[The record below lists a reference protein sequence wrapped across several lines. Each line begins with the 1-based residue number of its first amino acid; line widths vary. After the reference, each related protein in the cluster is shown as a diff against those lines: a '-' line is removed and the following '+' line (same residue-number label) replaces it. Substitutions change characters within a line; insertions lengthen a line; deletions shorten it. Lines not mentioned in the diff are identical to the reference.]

1 MKWFKVGVDVDVD
14 GDFRVDF
21 RVKDD
26 VDVGVEGVPDV
37 PVDLLTMYLV
47 RHGDVSAVLSA
58 GVEDASVCLPS
69 DRKGVGVEIVSLV

>member
-1 MKWFKVGVDVDVD
+1 MEFVD
-14 GDFRVDF
+14 GSR
-21 RVKDD
+21 
-26 VDVGVEGVPDV
+26 GET
-37 PVDLLTMYLV
+37 VDLLTMYLV